1 MISWRSGGNG
11 MEAASAIVGGCIVVF
26 VGKRYC
32 CIVVFVGKRY
42 CCIGDAKLVVKL
54 FVVFM

>member
-1 MISWRSGGNG
+1 

-32 CIVVFVGKRY
+32 CIVV
-42 CCIGDAKLVVKL
+42 KL
-54 FVVFM
+54 FVVLGMQNLL

>member
-1 MISWRSGGNG
+1 
-11 MEAASAIVGGCIVVF
+11 MEAASAIVGG
-26 VGKRYC
+26 